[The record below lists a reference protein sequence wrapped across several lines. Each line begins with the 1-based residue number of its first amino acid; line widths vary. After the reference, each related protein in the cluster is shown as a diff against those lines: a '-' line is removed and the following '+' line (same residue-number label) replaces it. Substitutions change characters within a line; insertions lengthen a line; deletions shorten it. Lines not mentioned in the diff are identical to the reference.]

1 MNNVTTNMAKAVVL
15 VQQGQAVPIYMDE
28 QGQDYA
34 GIRRVSSSLAQDI
47 QLVTE
52 VLPQLITDR
61 MHLSKTA
68 VIAGTIGHND
78 IIDSLIAEGRLE
90 VTALRS
96 RRESF
101 IISVVEKPC
110 PELDQGIV
118 IAGSEKR
125 GTLYGLYHISRL
137 IGVSPW
143 VYWADVYPKKQSELI
158 FTKEQ
163 LEFVSK
169 EPSIRYRGFFLND
182 EWPSLGSWSRD
193 HCGGF
198 SERMY
203 EQVFELLLRLKGNYL
218 WPAMWSAVFS
228 EDGLSH
234 PLANAELAEEYGIIM
249 GTSHHEPMCRAGE
262 EWKKT
267 HHLYG
272 EQGLWDY
279 WDNQEAITNFWED
292 GVVRNKPFANVITLG
307 MRGEQDSA
315 LGGTL
320 EENIQR
326 LKEIILT
333 QKELLR
339 RHGLECAPQALTIYK
354 EVEAF
359 WYGTEE
365 VQGLQDW
372 DVLDDVTIIMSDDNF
387 GNMRK
392 LPEEAQRNR
401 KAGWGIYYHF
411 DYHGAPNS
419 YEWVNTVPL
428 EKVWEQMSLAYDY
441 GIRDLWIVNVG
452 DLKPMELPLSY
463 FMELA
468 YDFEAWGTTRPN
480 RTGEFLRGWVEQQFS
495 HTVAAEALGG
505 IAQVLEKY
513 TRMNGQRKPE
523 VTYPD
528 TYSVSHYDEGQQVL
542 AEALE
547 LEQQAGAYYNMM
559 SEPHR
564 DAYYQLVYYPA
575 VASANVKKMQ
585 IYAGLH
591 QKYSSF
597 TPPSLLSNHY
607 ADLVEAA
614 IFRDQQLQ
622 QQYNH
627 ELSAGKWSGM
637 MSSAHI
643 VYVHWNDEGWQYP
656 AYSYVEPREEAWM
669 IVDVEGTNGGFS
681 SGTLALPSFTNVQKE
696 RYRVTISH
704 TGRQVLDYQ
713 VKPSA
718 DWIKLERAQG
728 SPMQGEDLYVSL
740 DWEQVKAPLAGEI
753 VITYGQQSKSN
764 PQTVTIT
771 VEAEIIST
779 DALPSMTFVET
790 NGVVVMEAEHTCD
803 RKGRQGAHFEV
814 IEKYGRSLSA
824 VKLFPTTLR
833 YERYQEAPYLEYR
846 LWVAEE
852 GMHTVIVHTAPT
864 NPLTKQEQ
872 LPYAVGMDDNEPVVA
887 QLLPAE
893 FAAGESYHWE
903 QAVLNNVHTHGT
915 QHVLTSGLHT
925 LRVYVLDAGM
935 VLQKLIVSR
944 DSLPSSYFG
953 PPESYYIF
961 EQPL

>member
-1 MNNVTTNMAKAVVL
+1 MNDVNTHVAEAVVL
-15 VQQGQAVPIYMDE
+15 VQQGQAVPVYMDE

-34 GIRRVSSSLAQDI
+34 GIRRVSSSLAGDI
-47 QLVTE
+47 QLVTD
-52 VLPQLITDR
+52 VLPELITDKTR
-61 MHLSKTA
+61 LSKSA
-68 VIAGTIGHND
+68 VIAGTIGQND

-90 VTALRS
+90 VTSLRS
-96 RRESF
+96 LRESF
-101 IISVVEKPC
+101 IISVVENPC

-143 VYWADVYPKKQSELI
+143 VYWADVYPAKQPELV

-163 LEFVSK
+163 LEFASK

-193 HCGGF
+193 HCDGF

-203 EQVFELLLRLKGNYL
+203 EQVFELLLRLKGNFL

-228 EDGLSH
+228 EDGLSY
-234 PLANAELAEEYGIIM
+234 PLANAALAEEYGIVM

-272 EQGLWDY
+272 EHGLWDY
-279 WDNQEAITNFWED
+279 WSNQEAITKFWEA

-320 EENIQR
+320 EENIRR

-339 RHGLECAPQALTIYK
+339 RHGLERAPQALTIYK

-359 WYGTEE
+359 WYGTDE

-392 LPEEAQRNR
+392 LPEEGRRNR
-401 KAGWGIYYHF
+401 QAGWGIYYHF

-428 EKVWEQMSLAYDY
+428 EKIWEQMSLAYDY
-441 GIRDLWIVNVG
+441 GIKDLWIVNVG

-468 YDFEAWGTTRPN
+468 YDFEAWGTAQPN
-480 RTGEFLRGWVEQQFS
+480 RTREFLQGWVKQQFD
-495 HTVAAEALGG
+495 HAVVAPEALGG
-505 IAQVLEKY
+505 IAEVLEKY

-523 VTYPD
+523 VTYAD
-528 TYSVSHYDEGQQVL
+528 TYSVSHYDEGQRML
-542 AEALE
+542 AEVLE
-547 LEQQAGAYYNMM
+547 LERQAGVYYSMI

-585 IYAGLH
+585 IYAGFN

-597 TPPSLLSNHY
+597 TPPSLRSNDY
-607 ADLVEAA
+607 ADLVEEA
-614 IFRDQQLQ
+614 IARDKQLQ
-622 QQYNH
+622 QEFNH
-627 ELSAGKWSGM
+627 QLSGGKWSGM

-643 VYVHWNDEGWQYP
+643 GYANWNDEGWQYP
-656 AYSYVEPREEAWM
+656 AYSYVVPQKNAWM
-669 IVDVEGTNGGFS
+669 MVDVEGTLGGFG
-681 SGTLALPSFTNVQKE
+681 SGTLALPTFTNVHKE
-696 RYRVTISH
+696 SYRVTISH
-704 TGRQVLDYQ
+704 AGEQVLDYC
-713 VKPSA
+713 VKPNA
-718 DWIKLERAQG
+718 DWIKLERQQG
-728 SPMQGEDLYVSL
+728 SYLQGEDLYVSL

-753 VITYGQQSKSN
+753 VITYGHQ
-764 PQTVTIT
+764 PDAQTVRIT
-771 VEAEIIST
+771 VHAQIIST
-779 DALPSMTFVET
+779 DALPPMTFVET

-803 RKGRQGAHFEV
+803 RKGGQGAFFEV

-833 YERYQEAPYLEYR
+833 YERYQEAPYLSYR
-846 LWVAEE
+846 LWVAEQ
-852 GMHTVIVHTAPT
+852 GIYTVTVHTAPT
-864 NPLTKQEQ
+864 NPLTKKGQ
-872 LPYAVGMDDNEPVVA
+872 LPYAIGMDDNEPVIA

-893 FAAGESYHWE
+893 FVAGESRHWE
-903 QAVLNNVHTHGT
+903 QAVLNNVHTHAT
-915 QHVLTSGLHT
+915 QHVLGSGLHT
-925 LRVYVLDAGM
+925 LRIYVLDAGL
-935 VLQKLIVSR
+935 VLQRLIVSR
-944 DSLPSSYFG
+944 VSLPFSYFG
-953 PPESYYIF
+953 PPESYF
-961 EQPL
+961 KR